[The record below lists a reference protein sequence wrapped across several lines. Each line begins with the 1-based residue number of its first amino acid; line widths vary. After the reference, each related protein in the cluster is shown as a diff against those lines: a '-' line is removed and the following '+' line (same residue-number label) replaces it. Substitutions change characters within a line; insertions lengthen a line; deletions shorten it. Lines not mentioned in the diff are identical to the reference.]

1 MYQKISETIW
11 VIGVYKNN
19 QFIPKKFKW
28 KEREYLISEITL
40 TNDVRDGAILKRWYS
55 VLADNNVYRIE
66 FNRTSEHWQ
75 LLEVWVE

>member
-11 VIGVYKNN
+11 VIGVYKNS

-55 VLADNNVYRIE
+55 VLAENNLYRIE
-66 FNRTSEHWQ
+66 FNRTSEQWL